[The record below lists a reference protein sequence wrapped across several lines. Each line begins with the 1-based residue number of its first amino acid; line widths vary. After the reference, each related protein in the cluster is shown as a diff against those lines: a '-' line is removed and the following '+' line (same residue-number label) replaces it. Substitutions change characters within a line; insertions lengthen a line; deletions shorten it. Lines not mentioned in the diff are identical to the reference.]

1 MLSYATGVLAET
13 NPDTGAPFFPGWVW
27 AVTIGAVLALMA
39 VDLFVVDHNPHEV
52 STKEAARWVTFYVVL
67 AVIFGLGLWYF
78 VDGRHS
84 IEFFSGYILEY
95 SLSVD
100 NLFVFV
106 LIMSS
111 FAVPKKHQHRV
122 LLIGILI
129 ALILRTIFIVLGA
142 AVISRFQPVFFLFG
156 AFLLYTAW
164 KLATEDNDE
173 DEEYQES
180 KLIRMVRKVYPVT
193 DDFQGAKTSVK
204 IDGKRW
210 LTPMFIV
217 MLAIGSTD
225 LLFALDSIPAIFGV
239 TKEPFI
245 VFTANAF
252 ALMGL
257 RQLYFL
263 IGGLLDKLVYLSKGL
278 SIILGFIGLKL
289 IYEAAAALHW
299 LPHIETQTLTIVS
312 LGFIVVVLTITTVLS
327 LRKTRRDD
335 EKRDTEGS
343 DAISKYDGDP
353 QTP

>member
-1 MLSYATGVLAET
+1 MLTYANAVLAET

-27 AVTIGAVLALMA
+27 AVTVAGVLALIA
-39 VDLFVVDHNPHEV
+39 VDLFVVDSNPHEV
-52 STKEAARWVTFYVVL
+52 STKEAGRWVSFYVAL
-67 AVIFGLGLWYF
+67 AVLFGLGMWWF

-111 FAVPKKHQHRV
+111 FAVPKIHQHRV

-129 ALILRTIFIVLGA
+129 ALILRTIFIVAGA
-142 AVISRFQPVFFLFG
+142 AVISRFQAVFFLFG

-164 KLATEDNDE
+164 KLAFSNDDD
-173 DEEYQES
+173 DEEYEES
-180 KLIRMVRKVYPVT
+180 KLIRTVRKIYPVT
-193 DDFQGAKTSVK
+193 DDYHGAKTTVR

-239 TKEPFI
+239 TKEPYI

-278 SIILGFIGLKL
+278 SVILGFIGLKL
-289 IYEAAAALHW
+289 IYEAAAAVDW
-299 LPHIETQTLTIVS
+299 LPHVDTKLLTIIS
-312 LGFIVVVLTITTVLS
+312 LAFIVVVLAVTTILS
-327 LRKTRRDD
+327 LRKSKRDD
-335 EKRDTEGS
+335 EAENAEAS
-343 DAISKYDGDP
+343 DAVAKYDGDP
-353 QTP
+353 ETN